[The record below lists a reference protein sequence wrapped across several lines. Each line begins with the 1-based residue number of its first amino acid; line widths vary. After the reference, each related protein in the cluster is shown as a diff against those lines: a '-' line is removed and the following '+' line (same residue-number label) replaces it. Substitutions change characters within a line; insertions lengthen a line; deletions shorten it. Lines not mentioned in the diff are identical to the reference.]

1 MFSGLIMIKM
11 FATVVSPITTA
22 TIYWVPFLYQILC
35 LVLYTFDIIQLAVIM
50 PILQK
55 RKQAQGG

>member
-35 LVLYTFDIIQLAVIM
+35 LVLYTFDIIQHAVM

>member
-1 MFSGLIMIKM
+1 MIKM